1 MLRRIA
7 VVTVSIVTLSLMLM
21 TFPEIR
27 HIGISLLALA
37 GSVGLLIGRMK
48 SSLSILIAGVQ
59 IAFTQP
65 IRFEDSVVVDGEW
78 GSVEEIGTT
87 YVIVRLSHLRRTVL
101 PVSHFLGHP
110 FQNWTRQSADLLGS
124 ALSTSITWCLWK
136 KSGRN

>member
-78 GSVEEIGTT
+78 GSVEEIGTSFFME
-87 YVIVRLSHLRRTVL
+87 IPPVRRLNRRGVVNG
-101 PVSHFLGHP
+101 P
-110 FQNWTRQSADLLGS
+110 AD
-124 ALSTSITWCLWK
+124 STSRIPFGACRYVP
-136 KSGRN
+136 GQVGE